1 MMDFRMETRWPV
13 SKTGWLVIRGAAPAE
28 GFDLVDALR
37 KECWETNTRF
47 PFSGKSLGLPCE
59 TASRTGKHGAFSLRV
74 TDSILAHSQPHVN
87 AKIPHFLFYCFI

>member
-47 PFSGKSLGLPCE
+47 PFFGTNL
-59 TASRTGKHGAFSLRV
+59 
-74 TDSILAHSQPHVN
+74 SQPDTSTGTESDMG
-87 AKIPHFLFYCFI
+87 LFP